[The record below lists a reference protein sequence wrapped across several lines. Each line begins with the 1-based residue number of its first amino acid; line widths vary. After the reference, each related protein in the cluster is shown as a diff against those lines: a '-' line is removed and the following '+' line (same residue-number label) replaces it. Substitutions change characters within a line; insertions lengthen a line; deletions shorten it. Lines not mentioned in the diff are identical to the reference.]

1 MDIQTSRHNSN
12 MNIDKSLASIDK
24 LRVIAA
30 THLHGNP
37 GNSEK
42 VNQRLNSIIEYGKK
56 KYNSTQTSDC

>member
-1 MDIQTSRHNSN
+1 